1 MARALTMRAH
11 QRRRSRSRWDRRP
24 PSKKPA
30 RTPTGMALRSDIV
43 ADLDDF
49 LRLQARLVLEDHLDE
64 GRPYNRVPLRAEA
77 LADNVEGAVR
87 RHGLAIGPVGGHGV
101 IGVCHS
107 DDGGSLRELI
117 RPQAARIPLPVVT
130 FVMRQDQ

>member
-64 GRPYNRVPLRAEA
+64 GRTYNRCQLRAQA

-87 RHGLAIGPVGGHGV
+87 RHGLGVGHIGGLGV
-101 IGVCHS
+101 IVVSHS
-107 DDGGSLRELI
+107 DACCTLEEPI
-117 RPQAARIPLPVVT
+117 RLQ
-130 FVMRQDQ
+130 